1 MKFCRTLWV
10 PAALAALAASAPSF
24 ANSPLSIDFEASPG
38 YGVPVLNTYA
48 SIGASFTD
56 GALALT
62 NDAIGPYFSNAPT
75 PGTADSLAGTVMF
88 VDPASA
94 GAVLNIAGGNG
105 ASPLTGF
112 VGTVSLDYASK
123 VDAFSVVQIFAGLNG
138 TGQRLG
144 KIALGESQIDS
155 HCSSSPLCNWQ
166 NITLTFK
173 GTAQSM
179 VFSSNGGNIA
189 FDNIRITAVPEPET
203 YAMLLAGL
211 AAVGFMARR
220 RRD

>member
-1 MKFCRTLWV
+1 MKPCRTLL
-10 PAALAALAASAPSF
+10 ALTLLAAAAPSF
-24 ANSPLSIDFEASPG
+24 ANSPLTIDFEAATSF
-38 YGVPVLNTYA
+38 VSVLNTYA
-48 SIGASFTD
+48 AIGASFSD
-56 GALALT
+56 SALALR
-62 NDAIGPYFSNAPT
+62 NDAAGPYFSNVPT
-75 PGTADSLAGTVMF
+75 PGTSDPFAGTVMF
-88 VDPASA
+88 VDPASVS
-94 GAVLNIAGGNG
+94 AVLNIAGGNG

-112 VGTVSLDYASK
+112 VGAVSLDYASM

-144 KIALGESQIDS
+144 KIGLGENQLDS
-155 HCSSSPLCNWQ
+155 NCSSSAFCNWQ

>member
-1 MKFCRTLWV
+1 MTPCRTLL
-10 PAALAALAASAPSF
+10 ALAALAAAAPSL
-24 ANSPLSIDFEASPG
+24 ASIPLTIDFEAATSFT
-38 YGVPVLNTYA
+38 PVLNTYA
-48 SIGASFTD
+48 ATGATFSD
-56 GALALT
+56 SALALS
-62 NDAIGPYFSNAPT
+62 NDALGPYFSNAPT
-75 PGTADSLAGTVMF
+75 PGTSDPFAGTVMF

-94 GAVLNIAGGNG
+94 NAWLNIAGGSF

-112 VGTVSLDYASK
+112 INEVSLDFAST
-123 VDAFSVVQIFAGLNG
+123 VNAFSVVQIFAGLNG

-144 KIALGESQIDS
+144 KIGLGENQIDS
-155 HCSSSPLCNWQ
+155 NCSSSAFCNWQ
-166 NITLTFK
+166 NITLTFQ
-173 GTAQSM
+173 GTAQSL

-189 FDNIRITAVPEPET
+189 FDNIRVTAVPEPKT